1 MIRITPLTA
10 VLLLS
15 LTHAGLLAD
24 TLEVGR
30 RFPQTELLRIA
41 EHSASRSLESLDQV
55 VGPRIVFV
63 FASW

>member
-1 MIRITPLTA
+1 MNRIALFTA
-10 VLLLS
+10 FLFAS
-15 LTHAGLLAD
+15 LTQAGLLAD

-41 EHSASRSLESLDQV
+41 EGSASRSLESLDQV
-55 VGPRIVFV
+55 VGPRIIFV